1 MKSYYTATSQIRYYG
16 QVPETVGKTA
26 DAVSGTG
33 VRSTLF
39 GGNVLTQ
46 AEWTHFLETATEQ
59 PFDLSRRKEPV
70 HERLANMT
78 LDVDSL
84 YVFTKVWGFLDA
96 EVDDKGRLVARPQH
110 LEQFQDLLQRAWR
123 GDTKALSEMAKDV
136 KARVDVGAK
145 GIDIAVVDLWNL
157 VRLSFLRDYKAG
169 RTKVCANEDC
179 PSPYFLEQRKGQKY
193 CTHKCAVLVNVR
205 RFRERQAKTK
215 SQPKRRAQR

>member
-1 MKSYYTATSQIRYYG
+1 MKSYYTAIVHIRYYG
-16 QVPETVGKTA
+16 QIPETVGKAQDAVWGTGIESTVFGESVLTA
-26 DAVSGTG
+26 DWRA
-33 VRSTLF
+33 L
-39 GGNVLTQ
+39 
-46 AEWTHFLETATEQ
+46 LETAREQ

-78 LDVDSL
+78 LDVDSI

-96 EVDDKGRLVARPQH
+96 DVAGNGRLVTRPQH

-123 GDTKALSEMAKDV
+123 GESKALSEIEKDV

-157 VRLSFLRDYKAG
+157 VRLSFLRDHKVG
-169 RTKVCANEDC
+169 RTKVCANNDC

-193 CTHKCAVLVNVR
+193 CTHKCAVLINVR

-215 SQPKRRAQR
+215 SQPKRRARR